1 MFRPG
6 FRDLVKPQW
15 VSTIEELKMAGGLPV
30 SELARRIDASY
41 MAVKQYCEDLKELG
55 YLERSRIPRTEVG
68 RPEIFYRLTAKADA
82 LFPQAGV
89 AFSLEILESLKP
101 IFGDSA
107 PEKLIFQYFQHQVEQ
122 WQPKLVRAKSLVE
135 KATLLAGLREK
146 NGCFGRCK
154 YDPEQGFRIEEYH
167 HPLQRIFDKYPR
179 AIAMEV
185 RMMEQLLGSKVVRRE
200 IPGGRSGPARVDFE
214 ISTLG
219 VR

>member
-15 VSTIEELKMAGGLPV
+15 VATIEELKLSGGLPV

-41 MAVKQYCEDLKELG
+41 MAVKQYCEDLKGLG

-68 RPEIFYRLTAKADA
+68 RPEIFYRLTAKSDA
-82 LFPQAGV
+82 LFPQAGTG
-89 AFSLEILESLKP
+89 FLLEILDSLKP

-107 PEKLIFQYFQHQVEQ
+107 PERLLFQYFQQQQEQ
-122 WQPKLVRAKSLVE
+122 WAPKLGKAKSLVE
-135 KATLLAGLREK
+135 KATMLAGLREK
-146 NGCFGRCK
+146 SGCFGRCK
-154 YDPEQGFRIEEYH
+154 YDAEKGFRIEEYH

-179 AIAMEV
+179 AIAMEQ
-185 RMMEQLLGSKVVRRE
+185 RMLEQLLATKVVRKE
-200 IPGGRSGPARVDFE
+200 IPGGKSGPARVDFE

-219 VR
+219 TR

>member
-1 MFRPG
+1 MFRAG

-15 VSTIEELKMAGGLPV
+15 VATIEELKLAGGLPV

-41 MAVKQYCEDLKELG
+41 MAVKQYCEDLKDLG

-82 LFPQAGV
+82 LFPQVGTG
-89 AFSLEILESLKP
+89 FSLEILDNLKP

-107 PEKLIFQYFQHQVEQ
+107 PERLLFQYFQQQQEQ
-122 WQPKLVRAKSLVE
+122 WAPKIAKAKSLVE
-135 KATLLAGLREK
+135 KATMLAGLREK

-154 YDPEQGFRIEEYH
+154 YDAEKGFRIEEYH

-179 AIAMEV
+179 AIAMEQ
-185 RMMEQLLGSKVVRRE
+185 RMLEQLLATKVVRRE
-200 IPGGRSGPARVDFE
+200 IAGGKAGPARVDFE

-219 VR
+219 TR

>member
-1 MFRPG
+1 MFRAG

-15 VSTIEELKMAGGLPV
+15 VSTIEELKLAGGLPV
-30 SELARRIDASY
+30 SELSRRMDASY

-68 RPEIFYRLTAKADA
+68 RPEIFYRLTSKADA
-82 LFPQAGV
+82 LFPEAGTS
-89 AFSLEILESLKP
+89 FTLEFLETLKP

-107 PEKLIFQYFQHQVEQ
+107 PEKLLFQYFQQQQEH
-122 WQPKLVRAKSLVE
+122 WLPKLSKAKSLVE

-146 NGCFGRCK
+146 AGCFGRCK
-154 YDPEQGFRIEEYH
+154 YDPEKGFRIEEYH

-179 AIAMEV
+179 AIAMEL
-185 RMMEQLLGSKVVRRE
+185 RAIEQSLGTKVVRKE
-200 IPGGRSGPARVDFE
+200 IPGGKAGPARVDYE

-219 VR
+219 TR